1 MKKQSKKQSF
11 KERSIELMLK
21 HLGRVILD
29 EPLHNVNKGK
39 RENS

>member
-1 MKKQSKKQSF
+1 MKKQSF
-11 KERSIELMLK
+11 KDRSNKLMLRLLSK
-21 HLGRVILD
+21 MIYICD